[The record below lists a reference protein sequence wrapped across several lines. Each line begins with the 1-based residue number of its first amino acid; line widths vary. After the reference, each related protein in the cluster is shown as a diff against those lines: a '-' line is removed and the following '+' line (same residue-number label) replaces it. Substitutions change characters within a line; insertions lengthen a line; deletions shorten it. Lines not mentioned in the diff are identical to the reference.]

1 MILVADSGSTKCDW
15 IIIDNS
21 NTHLKTKTMGFNPFF
36 HSTEFILNKIQ
47 ENETFQDYKSE
58 IKEIYFYGA
67 GCSSRNRKL
76 TLENALSQFFT
87 SAEKIDVDHDLTGA
101 ALATTPFSPGIA
113 CILGTGSNSCF
124 YDGKSVHENVPAL
137 GYILGD
143 EGSGSYFGKILLADW
158 LYKRMPSELASDFQ
172 KRFDLTKEGI
182 FNSIHREEFPNVY
195 LASFMP
201 FVKDNQNH
209 PYMKDM
215 VYQGLAK
222 FINIHVWCY
231 DNFREVPVNFVG
243 SIAYYFRDV
252 LEEVA
257 KNHRFT
263 IGKVEKKP
271 IFPLVEYHLNNQ
283 EQTI

>member
-15 IIIDNS
+15 ILIDQS
-21 NTHLKTKTMGFNPFF
+21 NTHHKTNTMGFNPFF
-36 HSTEFILNKIQ
+36 HSTEFILEKIQ
-47 ENETFQDYKSE
+47 ENEIFQNYKSE

-67 GCSSRNRKL
+67 GCSSADRKII
-76 TLENALSQFFT
+76 LERALSQFFT
-87 SAEKIDVDHDLTGA
+87 SAEKIDVDHDLMGA
-101 ALATTPFSPGIA
+101 VFATTPYTPGIS

-124 YDGKSVHENVPAL
+124 FDGKNINEHLPAL

-158 LYKRMPSELASDFQ
+158 LYHRMPLELYSEFQ
-172 KRFDLTKEGI
+172 DKYELTKEGI
-182 FNSIHREEFPNVY
+182 FDAIHRKKHPNVY

-201 FVKDNQNH
+201 FVSDHKDH

-257 KNHRFT
+257 TNHRFT
-263 IGKVEKKP
+263 IGKIEKKP
-271 IFPLVEYHLNNQ
+271 IFQLVEYHLNNQ

>member
-15 IIIDNS
+15 ILIDQS
-21 NTHLKTKTMGFNPFF
+21 NTQRKTSTMGLNPFF
-36 HSTEFILNKIQ
+36 HDTKFILEKLK
-47 ENETFQDYKSE
+47 ENEIFKDYKLK

-67 GCSSRNRKL
+67 GCSSEDRKIIL
-76 TLENALSQFFT
+76 KNALSQFFT
-87 SAEKIDVDHDLTGA
+87 FAKRIVVDHDLTA
-101 ALATTPFSPGIA
+101 AVLATSQYSPSIS

-124 YDGKSVHENVPAL
+124 FDGENIIEHLPAL
-137 GYILGD
+137 GYIIGD

-158 LYKRMPSELASDFQ
+158 LYNRMPPKLHSEFQ
-172 KRFDLTKEGI
+172 EKYELNKEGI
-182 FNSIHREEFPNVY
+182 FEAIYRKKHPNVY

-201 FVKDNQNH
+201 FVKNHQNH
-209 PYMKDM
+209 PYMKEM

-231 DNFREVPVNFVG
+231 DNFREIPVNFVG
-243 SIAYYFRDV
+243 SIAYYFRNV
-252 LEEVA
+252 LEEIA

-263 IGKVEKKP
+263 IGKIEKKP
-271 IFPLVEYHLNNQ
+271 IFQLVEHHLNNQ